1 MSTTNNQSIQQ
12 INTAALCGTGE
23 GPHPDDFKPDSESLD
38 MANIFR
44 ADDMP
49 ATKLQAGIALH
60 NMRGFIG
67 TAQLSVIGELC
78 WGEEKQ
84 WFFNKLVEMANIVQT
99 MPTTYQTDGQGDLAV
114 VQLHYFTAGADW
126 YITER
131 DCESEQLQAFGKADL
146 GYGGELGY
154 ISIVELLEAGA
165 ELDLHWTPKTLSQVN
180 AEQQMQDV
188 NYTGHPMHY

>member
-1 MSTTNNQSIQQ
+1 MSTKNNQSIQQ

-23 GPHPDDFKPDSESLD
+23 GHHPDDFRTDSESLE

-44 ADDMP
+44 AGDMPADYLP
-49 ATKLQAGIALH
+49 ATKLQAGTALH
-60 NMRGFIG
+60 NLRGFIG

-78 WGEEKQ
+78 RGEEKQ
-84 WFFNKLVEMANIVQT
+84 FFFDKLVELADTVQT
-99 MPTTYQTDGQGDLAV
+99 MPVTYGTDGQGDQAV
-114 VQLHYFTAGADW
+114 VQLHYFTQGCDW

-154 ISIVELLEAGA
+154 ISLVEILECEA
-165 ELDLHWTPKTLSQVN
+165 ELDLHWTPKKL
-180 AEQQMQDV
+180 AEI
-188 NYTGHPMHY
+188 